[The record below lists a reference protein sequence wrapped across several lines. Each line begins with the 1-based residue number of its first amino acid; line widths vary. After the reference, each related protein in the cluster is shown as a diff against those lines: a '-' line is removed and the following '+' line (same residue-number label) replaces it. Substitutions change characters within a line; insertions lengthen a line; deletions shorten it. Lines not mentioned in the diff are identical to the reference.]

1 MLQRELISNKDI
13 LDINRIWKSFYAEE
27 FGLPPM
33 DIKTLYH
40 TVIEHNGNVVGFGQ
54 IRATAESI
62 MIINQALSLRERIQ
76 IVRLILEKQLEGMIV
91 KDITECHAFAQN
103 PRFAKMLVKHFGYQP
118 TIGESVVLKI

>member
-1 MLQRELISNKDI
+1 MLQRELTSNKDI
-13 LDINRIWKSFYAEE
+13 LDINRIWKSFYSEE

-40 TVIEHNGNVVGFGQ
+40 TVIEADGNVVGFGQ

-62 MIINQALSLRERIQ
+62 MIIDQALPMRDKIG
-76 IVRLILEKQLEGMIV
+76 IVKAILEKQLEGMIV

-103 PRFAKMLVKHFGYQP
+103 PKFAEILIKHFGYQK

>member
-1 MLQRELISNKDI
+1 MLQRELVSNKDVI
-13 LDINRIWKSFYAEE
+13 EIDKIWQSFYSGE
-27 FGLPPM
+27 FGLPPL
-33 DIKTLYH
+33 DSQTLYH
-40 TVIEHNGNVVGFGQ
+40 TVIEDREKVVGFGQ

-62 MIINQALSLRERIQ
+62 MVIDQSLTMREKIQ

-103 PRFAKMLVKHFGYQP
+103 PRFARMLVKHFGYQP